1 MADEIK
7 RFWFVSLRFS
17 YFRYHFINKMAVE
30 DFVVCSKITRSD
42 FDLEPWK
49 ILIDAKEDD
58 NEMLG
63 KKYSQGTN
71 VDSTPS
77 DCSSH
82 DKGIL
87 CLPKIHLC

>member
-1 MADEIK
+1 
-7 RFWFVSLRFS
+7 
-17 YFRYHFINKMAVE
+17 MAVE

-42 FDLEPWK
+42 FDLEPRK
-49 ILIDAKEDD
+49 KLIDAKEDD

-63 KKYSQGTN
+63 KKYCQGKN

-77 DCSSH
+77 ESSSN